1 MVNGTTAS
9 ASEIVAGALQ
19 DYGLAKV
26 LGEQTYGK
34 GSVQALRN
42 LSGGEMLRVTVAKW
56 YTPHGKNINGEGITP
71 DIVVERTYDQ
81 INHNEDP
88 QMEAALER

>member
-1 MVNGTTAS
+1 
-9 ASEIVAGALQ
+9 VAGALQ
-19 DYGLAKV
+19 DYGLATI

-56 YTPHGKNINGEGITP
+56 YTPNGKNINGEGITP
-71 DIVVERTYDQ
+71 DKVVERSYEQ

-88 QMEAALER
+88 QMDAALKQ